1 MQSYS
6 RLRIPVFEHNFPFA
20 GINYFIYIY
29 DNDTIHIKAFITSR
43 GEEEELMKEETRAP
57 FLLPRG
63 HELLSSSLP
72 LTDSMA
78 SLILFLSSMSDQSIL

>member
-20 GINYFIYIY
+20 GINYFIY
-29 DNDTIHIKAFITSR
+29 DNDTIHIKAFVTSR

>member
-29 DNDTIHIKAFITSR
+29 DNDTIHIKASR